1 MEYHKIILINESL
14 IALILL
20 SVGFSFTVTKN
31 SHNLLK
37 KQNKIVETTTYS
49 LKIGPELTKSK
60 DA

>member
-1 MEYHKIILINESL
+1 MEYQKIILINESI

-37 KQNKIVETTTYS
+37 KQNKIVDTATYS
-49 LKIGPELTKSK
+49 LKMGSKLPKSK
-60 DA
+60 DE